1 MNGQAIKAVA
11 IGASAGAVEMLL
23 TILPQLPADYAL
35 PVFIVVHVPPDR
47 DHALVGLMQPRC
59 AITIKEAEDKEP
71 HQPGT
76 VYFAPAD
83 YHLLIEADGTV
94 ALSSDE
100 QVNFSRPAIDVLF
113 ESAALAFGESLMA
126 VVLTGANQ
134 DGADGLRLIC
144 GAGGRTLVQDPATAP
159 AAAMPEAA
167 LRACPHAEVLDIDGI
182 VAELLKAG
190 APA

>member
-11 IGASAGAVEMLL
+11 IGASAGAVEALL
-23 TILPQLPADYAL
+23 AILPQLPADFAV
-35 PVFIVVHVPPDR
+35 PVFIVIHVPPDR

-59 AITIKEAEDKEP
+59 AIAIKEAEDKEQ

-83 YHLLIEADGTV
+83 YHLLIEADGTL

-100 QVNFSRPAIDVLF
+100 PVNFSRPAIDVLF

-144 GAGGRTLVQDPATAP
+144 EAGGRALVQDPATAP

-167 LRACPHAEVLDIDGI
+167 LRACPQAEVLDIDGI